1 MQAQPSMSI
10 LKHASYGKTDF
21 QILKRET
28 LYKGFVQVEKLTVEH
43 RLFDQ
48 SAYIQPPIERELVHR
63 HEAAGVLLYDDQHQC
78 FGLIEQFRVGAIQHG
93 DSPWHLEVIA
103 GLIDEGESPEQCIRR
118 EAVEESG
125 CHVQD
130 LTHLFSFYPSSGAS
144 SEYFHLYAAETDL
157 SDKKGNFGVANEG
170 EDIKLHII
178 AYQDLA
184 ALMAQGRLQNA
195 PVIMA
200 LQWLQQHLKT

>member
-1 MQAQPSMSI
+1 MSI
-10 LKHASYGKTDF
+10 LKHATYSKADF
-21 QILKRET
+21 KILQRET
-28 LYKGFVQVEKLTVEH
+28 LYQGFVHVEKLTLTH

-48 SAYIQPPIERELVHR
+48 NVHINPPIQRELVHR
-63 HEAAGVLLYDDQHQC
+63 REAAGVLLYDDAHQC
-78 FGLIEQFRVGAIQHG
+78 FGLIEQFRVGALEHG

-103 GLIDEGESPEQCIRR
+103 GLIDEGETPEQCIQR

-125 CHVQD
+125 CTLQHI
-130 LTHLFSFYPSSGAS
+130 THLFSFYPSSGAS

-157 SDKKGNFGVANEG
+157 SDKKGIFGVANEG

-178 AYQDLA
+178 AYHDLA
-184 ALMAQGRLQNA
+184 QLLCQGRLQNA

-200 LQWLQQHLKT
+200 LQWLQQRLNKD